1 MADFLSKRG
10 ISYTVAFADRELAET
25 YHVWGYPTL
34 YFVNRKGKIM
44 QVYVGYSKDMEAEIE
59 KQLLKML

>member
-1 MADFLSKRG
+1 
-10 ISYTVAFADRELAET
+10 VAFADRELAET
-25 YHVWGYPTL
+25 YHVSGYPTL
-34 YFVNRKGKIM
+34 FFVNRKGKIM